1 VDSTLKLKK
10 NKSAAARTVV
20 LRFTYYLLGYVI
32 FILIPTRAS
41 NNDNSNV
48 NHPAVFQV
56 IGLFRT
62 LGLMRDGGVPC
73 CAPGFSP
80 LERSER
86 AIPNTFCPHVGR
98 QPAFVSRLL
107 GFRFQSRLFQRWM
120 LHHRI
125 QPWLFG
131 SLDILHRLLFFSSS
145 RTLPADYDSS
155 WKFVL
160 MLMSTCTW
168 TEPNVPL
175 RDFLCIATALFPCT
189 IIHHP
194 SSITHHA
201 LSRFLSRHCTAS
213 EPRPCYSFS
222 SLVMLRSLCYS
233 FRTICFHLLL
243 SVTGQLL
250 QPSFPSFFPT
260 VTCTCTTLLYRCA
273 HS

>member
-1 VDSTLKLKK
+1 
-10 NKSAAARTVV
+10 
-20 LRFTYYLLGYVI
+20 
-32 FILIPTRAS
+32 
-41 NNDNSNV
+41 
-48 NHPAVFQV
+48 VFQV

-194 SSITHHA
+194 SPTT
-201 LSRFLSRHCTAS
+201 R
-213 EPRPCYSFS
+213 
-222 SLVMLRSLCYS
+222 SLVFFLAIAPRLNPVPVILFLHSLCSAGSVTAFEQFASIFCCLSPGNFCNLRSPHF
-233 FRTICFHLLL
+233 FRLLL
-243 SVTGQLL
+243 VHVQHYFTDVRIHNLHRRARLRLGDSRAT
-250 QPSFPSFFPT
+250 QPTTSAFFP
-260 VTCTCTTLLYRCA
+260 L
-273 HS
+273 